1 VVQQEVGV
9 KARLVMAA
17 ALVAGVIVAER
28 LATAR
33 HHRHVQVRR
42 IALEGIDELAGRQR
56 PR

>member
-1 VVQQEVGV
+1 M

-33 HHRHVQVRR
+33 HHRHAQVRR
-42 IALEGIDELAGRQR
+42 IALEGIDGLAGRQR

>member
-1 VVQQEVGV
+1 V